1 MAQRLLEARYAYHWN
16 PLAGSLV
23 GQLRALE
30 VEAESSVVATV
41 TGLAVQPPFS
51 LPALRGACPQPS
63 NVSATPDEPPS
74 VAPRHLPPR
83 SGGRGDRSSGH
94 PRPSPGQAPSQ
105 SGGRE
110 ERPAFALHPQSILIP
125 AQLHNGLNALGLRV
139 SLIYRD
145 SHQQS
150 RIEPVRRRLIR
161 RRIRRELARERPVT
175 AFRAG
180 LDTAGPTWG
189 LIIGFDDERA
199 AWYRDG
205 PLTEQVGPW
214 LPDAD
219 FDYAPDLCA
228 ILAQV
233 RRAPDPDAML
243 ESATHAQSDA
253 APLVVNAL
261 RDWIAVFE
269 ADTEI
274 DPQGHAQAAQTL
286 AAGWGEAAE
295 FWRGYPDSAEA
306 AVAQAVAL
314 TLSRYATLFPY
325 PMGGVPNN
333 PGMRRAA
340 TAILR
345 ETIGVLE

>member
-23 GQLRALE
+23 GQLRGLGVE
-30 VEAESSVVATV
+30 VESSVVATV
-41 TGLAVQPPFS
+41 TGLAMQPPFS
-51 LPALRGACPQPS
+51 PPALRRDRGGSGGHSRAIGPVVDP
-63 NVSATPDEPPS
+63 TRPPS
-74 VAPRHLPPR
+74 AFGISPRGAGGEENPR
-83 SGGRGDRSSGH
+83 
-94 PRPSPGQAPSQ
+94 A
-105 SGGRE
+105 
-110 ERPAFALHPQSILIP
+110 AFALKPDVIRLPPCLSQ
-125 AQLHNGLNALGLRV
+125 GLNALGLRV
-139 SLIYRD
+139 SIVRRRPD
-145 SHQQS
+145 RQS
-150 RIEPVRRRLIR
+150 RIEPIRRRLIR
-161 RRIRRELARERPVT
+161 RRIRRELACERPVT

-228 ILAQV
+228 ILAQI
-233 RRAPDPDAML
+233 RRAPDPDAMF
-243 ESATHAQSDA
+243 ESATRAQSDA
-253 APLVVNAL
+253 SPLVTDAL
-261 RDWIAVFE
+261 RDWIAIFE

-295 FWRGYPDSAEA
+295 FWRGYPDSAES